1 MSDWIVDAA
10 EAVMTELGPGNSE
23 AVYQAA
29 LEVELRLRNVSFE
42 SQRIVPIVYKGYSV
56 GHFRLDLVAWR
67 HRDDPCV
74 LELKALNGPLRCE
87 ERRQLEQYLKTTGI
101 PRGYL
106 VNFQQKG
113 KSGTVEVLHCDQG
126 LWTEFRPVHGALEV

>member
-1 MSDWIVDAA
+1 MTDWLLDAA
-10 EAVMTELGPGNSE
+10 ETVMDELGPGNSE

-29 LEVELRLRNVSFE
+29 LEVELRLRQVSFE

-67 HRDDPCV
+67 HRDDPYV
-74 LELKALNGPLRCE
+74 IELKALNGPLRCE

-101 PRGYL
+101 QVGYL

-113 KSGTVEVLHCDQG
+113 KSGTVEVLKCDQG

>member
-1 MSDWIVDAA
+1 MTDSDWLL
-10 EAVMTELGPGNSE
+10 EATADVMAELGPGNSE

-29 LEVELRLRNVSFE
+29 LEVELRLRNIAFE
-42 SQRIVPIVYKGYSV
+42 SQRIVPIVYKGYAV

-67 HRDDPCV
+67 HRDEPFV

-101 PRGYL
+101 RQGYL
-106 VNFQQKG
+106 VNFQQKY
-113 KSGTVEVLHCDQG
+113 KTVEVLRCDQG